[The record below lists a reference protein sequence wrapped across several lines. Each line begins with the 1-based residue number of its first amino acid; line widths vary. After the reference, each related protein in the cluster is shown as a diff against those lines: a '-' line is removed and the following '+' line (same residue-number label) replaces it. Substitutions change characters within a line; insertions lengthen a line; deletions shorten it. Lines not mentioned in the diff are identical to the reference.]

1 MENKV
6 GERTQKE
13 ILETKVWRMR
23 ECFSGTPPDFG
34 LRREL
39 WTKRRRRRRRIT
51 LPELEKEIEGK
62 REEEE
67 YDLLIGVQFSF

>member
-1 MENKV
+1 LDQEEK
-6 GERTQKE
+6 K
-13 ILETKVWRMR
+13 K
-23 ECFSGTPPDFG
+23 
-34 LRREL
+34 
-39 WTKRRRRRRRIT
+39 KKRRRRRRIT